1 MRTRSRARPRL
12 SPEIQTH
19 YDREADEQSRLE
31 QHAGQLEYFRTKEI
45 IARHLPKKPIVILDV
60 GGGPGRY
67 ATWLAK
73 LGHDVHVVDPVP
85 LHVEQAKEAA
95 VTQGGKALASASVGD
110 ARNLKFSD
118 RFAGA
123 VLLLGPLYHLVKRR
137 DRVKALAEARRTLER
152 GGLLFAAAISRF
164 ASSLDGLFRNF
175 VEDPD
180 FYKILQQDL
189 KNGQHR
195 NPTDKPQYFT
205 TAFFHHPDELRS
217 EIQDA
222 GFARPELYALE
233 GPCWLLS
240 DFDKK
245 WSDAEMRAKL
255 LAIIR
260 AVETEPT
267 LLGQSAHILAVVRK
281 S

>member
-1 MRTRSRARPRL
+1 MRNSIAGRPKLSR
-12 SPEIQTH
+12 EIQTH
-19 YDREADEQSRLE
+19 YDREADERARLE
-31 QHAGQLEYFRTKEI
+31 QHAGQLEFYRTKEI
-45 IARHLPKKPIVILDV
+45 IARHLPKKAAVILDL

-67 ATWLAK
+67 ATWLAT
-73 LGHDVHVVDPVP
+73 LGHHLHLVDPVA

-95 VTQGGKALASASVGD
+95 VAQGGKALASATVGD

-118 RFAGA
+118 RIAGA
-123 VLLLGPLYHLVKRR
+123 VLLLGPLYHLVKRS
-137 DRVKALAEARRTLER
+137 DRVKALSEAHRTLKP

-175 VEDPD
+175 LEDPA

-217 EIQDA
+217 EVQDA
-222 GFARPELYALE
+222 GFARPKLYALE
-233 GPCWLLS
+233 GPCWLLP
-240 DFDKK
+240 DFEKK
-245 WSDAEMRAKL
+245 WSDPEMRAKL

-260 AVETEPT
+260 AVESEPT
-267 LLGQSAHILAVVRK
+267 LLGQSAHILAVARK
-281 S
+281 R